1 MFKQAF
7 AVALCLAAAASS
19 LADEGPRRE
28 PMTTPW
34 GDKVTA
40 DNAWQEYPRP
50 QLERGDW
57 TNLNGKWS
65 YAVTPSELATAP
77 EKWDG
82 EILVPFCLESH
93 LGGVKRELQSDEALW
108 YRRTFDAKKTEGKRT
123 LLNFEAVDYACEVW
137 VNGKSVGS
145 HRGGNTPFWFDVT
158 DALKSGENELVV
170 RVVDATE
177 DWQLRGKQVRH
188 PNGIWYTRVSGI
200 WQTVWLEE
208 VDAAWIADLDINTD
222 AAKGTIKISADVAG
236 SDTNELE
243 FDTDS
248 AEGTIKYVDGA
259 DVYKLYKLTAR
270 VLENGKEVVSNTASG
285 GEVTLTVPNAKLWS
299 PKSPHLYEIEL
310 TLAKPDGKVVDKVK
324 SYAGI
329 RTGGTAQDEK
339 GNRVLTLNGAPIFHW
354 GPLDQGWWPDGLL
367 TPPSDEAM
375 KYDVEF
381 LRDAGFNMIRK
392 HIKVEPRR
400 YYYHCD
406 RLGMML
412 WQDQVSGGPSPKW
425 IHLEPNPEDAHW
437 PDERHAQWM
446 LELERMIDGL
456 DSHPSIVVWVPFN
469 EAWGQHRT
477 VEVGE
482 WLVNR
487 DPSRIVNVAS
497 GGNFWPAGH
506 IVDQHSYPHPSF
518 PFDQGKE
525 GRFDGFVKV
534 VGEFGGHGFPV
545 EGHLWRPGSHNWGYG
560 GLPKDEAEYR
570 DRYRESLRILGE
582 LRDKG
587 VAAGVY
593 TQTTDVEGE
602 INGLLTYDRRVVK
615 IPAKE
620 LAEIAKKSLFS
631 KEKK

>member
-1 MFKQAF
+1 MFKQAL
-7 AVALCLAAAASS
+7 AVVLCLFPAAAS
-19 LADEGPRRE
+19 LADEPRRE
-28 PMTTPW
+28 AMTTTW

-50 QLERGDW
+50 QLERTNW

-65 YAVTPSELATAP
+65 YAVTPSESVATP

-137 VNGKSVGS
+137 VNGKSVGT

-158 DALKSGENELVV
+158 DALKSGENELTV
-170 RVVDATE
+170 RVMDATE
-177 DWQLRGKQVRH
+177 DWQLRGKQVRN

-208 VDAAWIADLDINTD
+208 VDAAWIADLDMTTE
-222 AAKGTIKISADVAG
+222 AADGTIKISADI
-236 SDTNELE
+236 
-243 FDTDS
+243 
-248 AEGTIKYVDGA
+248 EGDG
-259 DVYKLYKLTAR
+259 DYKFTAR
-270 VLENGKEVVSNTASG
+270 VLENGKEVAKNSASG

-299 PKSPHLYEIEL
+299 PKSPHLYELEL
-310 TLAKPDGKVVDKVK
+310 TLTTPDGKVIDKVK

-329 RTGGTAQDEK
+329 RTVGTAKDEK
-339 GNRVLTLNGAPIFHW
+339 GNLVLTLNGEPIFHW

-375 KYDVEF
+375 LSDVEY

-412 WQDQVSGGPSPKW
+412 WQDQVSGGPSPEWTRLAPDPK
-425 IHLEPNPEDAHW
+425 DADW
-437 PDERHAQWM
+437 PDARHAQWM
-446 LELERMIDGL
+446 LELERMIDEL

-482 WLVNR
+482 WLVKR

-506 IVDQHSYPHPSF
+506 IVDEHAYPHPHF
-518 PFDQGKE
+518 PFDRDVN

-560 GLPKDEAEYR
+560 GLPKDEAEYL

-582 LRDKG
+582 LRGKG
-587 VAAGVY
+587 IAAGVY

-631 KEKK
+631 EEKK

>member
-1 MFKQAF
+1 
-7 AVALCLAAAASS
+7 
-19 LADEGPRRE
+19 
-28 PMTTPW
+28 MTTTW
-34 GDKVTA
+34 GDEVTA
-40 DNAWQEYPRP
+40 DNAWREYPRP
-50 QLERGDW
+50 QLERTNW

-65 YAVTPSELATAP
+65 YAVTPSESVTAP

-93 LGGVKRELQSDEALW
+93 LGGVKRELQADEALW
-108 YRRTFDAKKTEGKRT
+108 YHRTFDAKKTDGKRT

-137 VNGKSVGS
+137 VNGKSVGT

-158 DALKSGENELVV
+158 DVLKSGDNELTV

-177 DWQLRGKQVRH
+177 DWQLRGKQVRR
-188 PNGIWYTRVSGI
+188 PEGIWYTRVSGI

-208 VDAAWIADLDINTD
+208 VDAAWIADLDMTTE
-222 AAKGTIKISADVAG
+222 AADGMIKIKADV
-236 SDTNELE
+236 
-243 FDTDS
+243 
-248 AEGTIKYVDGA
+248 EGDG
-259 DVYKLYKLTAR
+259 DYKFTAR
-270 VLENGKEVVSNTASG
+270 VLENGKEVAKNSASG

-299 PKSPHLYEIEL
+299 PKSPHLYELEL
-310 TLAKPDGKVVDKVK
+310 TLAMPDGKVVDKVK

-329 RTGGTAQDEK
+329 RTVGTAKDEK
-339 GNRVLTLNGAPIFHW
+339 GNLVLTLNGEPIFHW

-367 TPPSDEAM
+367 TPPSDAAM
-375 KYDVEF
+375 LSDVEY

-412 WQDQVSGGPSPKW
+412 WQDQVSGGPSPEW
-425 IHLEPNPEDAHW
+425 TRLAPNPKDADW
-437 PDERHAQWM
+437 PDARHAQWM

-482 WLVNR
+482 WLVKR

-506 IVDQHSYPHPSF
+506 IVDHHAYPHPDF
-518 PFDQGKE
+518 PFGRGKE

-560 GLPKDEAEYR
+560 GLPKDEAEYL

-582 LRDKG
+582 LRGKG
-587 VAAGVY
+587 IAAGVY

-602 INGLLTYDRRVVK
+602 INGLLTYDRRVIK

-631 KEKK
+631 QDAKAKK

>member
-1 MFKQAF
+1 MFKQAL
-7 AVALCLAAAASS
+7 AVALCLFPAAAS
-19 LADEGPRRE
+19 LADEPRRE
-28 PMTTPW
+28 PMTTTW

-40 DNAWQEYPRP
+40 DNVWQEYPRP
-50 QLERGDW
+50 QLERSDW

-65 YAVTPSELATAP
+65 YAVTPSESVTTP
-77 EKWDG
+77 EEWDG

-108 YRRTFDAKKTEGKRT
+108 YRRTFDAKKTGGKRT
-123 LLNFEAVDYACEVW
+123 LLNFEAVDYACQVW
-137 VNGKSVGS
+137 VNGKSVGT

-158 DALKSGENELVV
+158 DALKYGENELTV
-170 RVVDATE
+170 RVIDATE
-177 DWQLRGKQVRH
+177 DWQLRGKQVRR

-208 VDAAWIADLDINTD
+208 VDEAWIADLDMTTD
-222 AAKGTIKISADVAG
+222 ADEGTIKIKADV
-236 SDTNELE
+236 
-243 FDTDS
+243 
-248 AEGTIKYVDGA
+248 EGD
-259 DVYKLYKLTAR
+259 DDYKFTAR
-270 VLENGKEVVSNTASG
+270 VLEDGKEVVANTASG
-285 GEVTLTVPNAKLWS
+285 DEVTLTVPDAKLWS
-299 PKSPHLYEIEL
+299 PKSPHLYELEL
-310 TLAKPDGKVVDKVK
+310 TLTTPDGDVIDKVK

-329 RTGGTAQDEK
+329 RSVGTTKDK
-339 GNRVLTLNGAPIFHW
+339 DGHLVLTLNGEPIFHW

-375 KYDVEF
+375 LSDVEY

-425 IHLEPNPEDAHW
+425 TRLAPDPEDANW
-437 PDERHAQWM
+437 PDARHDQWM
-446 LELERMIDGL
+446 LELERMIDEL

-482 WLVNR
+482 WLVKR

-506 IVDQHSYPHPSF
+506 IVDHHAYPHPDF
-518 PFDQGKE
+518 PFNRGKE

-560 GLPKDEAEYR
+560 GLPKDEAEYL
-570 DRYRESLRILGE
+570 DRYRESLRKLGE
-582 LRDKG
+582 LRSKG
-587 VAAGVY
+587 IAAGVY

-602 INGLLTYDRRVVK
+602 INGLLTYDRRVTK

-620 LAEIAKKSLFS
+620 LAEIAEGSLFS
-631 KEKK
+631 KEKE

>member
-1 MFKQAF
+1 MFKQAQ
-7 AVALCLAAAASS
+7 ALVVALCLFPAAAS
-19 LADEGPRRE
+19 LADEPRRE
-28 PMTTPW
+28 PMTTTW

-40 DNAWQEYPRP
+40 DNVWQEYPRP
-50 QLERGDW
+50 QLERTNW

-65 YAVTPSELATAP
+65 YAVTPSESVTAP

-108 YRRTFDAKKTEGKRT
+108 YRRTFDAKKNEGKRT

-137 VNGKSVGS
+137 VNGKSVGT

-158 DALKSGENELVV
+158 DALKSGENELTV
-170 RVVDATE
+170 RVMDATE
-177 DWQLRGKQVRH
+177 DWQLRGKQVRR
-188 PNGIWYTRVSGI
+188 PEGIWYTRVSGI

-208 VDAAWIADLDINTD
+208 VDAAWIADLDMTTE
-222 AAKGTIKISADVAG
+222 A
-236 SDTNELE
+236 
-243 FDTDS
+243 
-248 AEGTIKYVDGA
+248 AEGTIKIKA
-259 DVYKLYKLTAR
+259 DVEGKGDYKFTAR
-270 VLENGKEVVSNTASG
+270 VLEDGKEVVANTVSG
-285 GEVTLTVPNAKLWS
+285 AEVTLTVPNAKLWS
-299 PKSPHLYEIEL
+299 PKSPHLYELEL
-310 TLAKPDGKVVDKVK
+310 TLATPDGKVIDKVK

-329 RTGGTAQDEK
+329 RTVGTTKDEK
-339 GNRVLTLNGAPIFHW
+339 GNLVLTLNGEPIFHW

-375 KYDVEF
+375 LSDVEY

-412 WQDQVSGGPSPKW
+412 WQDQVSGGPSPEW
-425 IHLEPNPEDAHW
+425 TRLAPNPKDADW
-437 PDERHAQWM
+437 PDVRHAQWM
-446 LELERMIDGL
+446 LELERMIDSL

-477 VEVGE
+477 VEVGD
-482 WLVNR
+482 WLVKR

-506 IVDQHSYPHPSF
+506 IVDEHAYPHPNF
-518 PFDQGKE
+518 PFDRDID

-560 GLPKDEAEYR
+560 GLPKDEAEYL

-582 LRDKG
+582 LRGKG
-587 VAAGVY
+587 IAAGVY

-631 KEKK
+631 EEKK

>member
-1 MFKQAF
+1 MFKQAL
-7 AVALCLAAAASS
+7 AVALCLFPAAAS
-19 LADEGPRRE
+19 LAAG
-28 PMTTPW
+28 PMTTTW

-50 QLERGDW
+50 QLERTNW

-65 YAVTPSELATAP
+65 YAVTPSESVTSP

-108 YRRTFDAKKTEGKRT
+108 YRRTFDAPSSNTGSTEGKRT
-123 LLNFEAVDYACEVW
+123 LLNFEAVDYACQVW
-137 VNGKSVGS
+137 VNGKSVGT

-170 RVVDATE
+170 RVMDATE
-177 DWQLRGKQVRH
+177 DWQLRGKQVRN

-208 VDAAWIADLDINTD
+208 VDAAWIADLDMTTEAD
-222 AAKGTIKISADVAG
+222 DGTIKIKADV
-236 SDTNELE
+236 
-243 FDTDS
+243 
-248 AEGTIKYVDGA
+248 EGDG
-259 DVYKLYKLTAR
+259 DYKFTAC
-270 VLENGKEVVSNTASG
+270 VLENGKEVVANTASG
-285 GEVTLTVPNAKLWS
+285 NEVTLTVPNAKLWS
-299 PKSPHLYEIEL
+299 PKSPHLYELEL
-310 TLAKPDGKVVDKVK
+310 TLTTPSGKVIDKVK

-329 RTGGTAQDEK
+329 RTVGTAKDEK
-339 GNRVLTLNGAPIFHW
+339 GNLVLTLNGEPIFHW

-375 KYDVEF
+375 LYDVEF

-412 WQDQVSGGPSPKW
+412 WQDQVSGGPSPEW
-425 IHLEPNPEDAHW
+425 TRLAPNPEDADW
-437 PDERHAQWM
+437 PDARHAQWM
-446 LELERMIDGL
+446 LELERMIDEL

-477 VEVGE
+477 VEVGK
-482 WLVNR
+482 WLVKR
-487 DPSRIVNVAS
+487 DPSRVVNVAS

-506 IVDQHSYPHPSF
+506 IVDMHAYPHPDF
-518 PFDQGKE
+518 PFNRGKE

-560 GLPKDEAEYR
+560 GLPKDEAEYL

-582 LRDKG
+582 LRGKG
-587 VAAGVY
+587 IAAGVY

-615 IPAKE
+615 IPAKD
-620 LAEIAKKSLFS
+620 LAEIAEKSLFS
-631 KEKK
+631 DKE